1 MIKLLLKYDSDR
13 LKSRS
18 GHDMMKETDFTLNRG
33 NLQAVT
39 IATSIPLTTKHF
51 EKIAQQFE
59 SQMNDLGADGWELV
73 QHVDGFFFFKR
84 EIE

>member
-1 MIKLLLKYDSDR
+1 
-13 LKSRS
+13 
-18 GHDMMKETDFTLNRG
+18 MKKFEYK
-33 NLQAVT
+33 AVT